1 MKYIKV
7 LFFMVSVLLVGCA
20 STTSQN
26 TLTQEELQ
34 RLENGEVIVVQYRQ
48 SHGLIGDLMHDV
60 LPHPN

>member
-1 MKYIKV
+1 
-7 LFFMVSVLLVGCA
+7 MVSVLLVGCA

-26 TLTQEELQ
+26 TLTQEELE
-34 RLENGEVIVVQYRQ
+34 RVKNGEMVVVHHRQ